1 MFRGIEERSDIQS
14 ISSFIISGSELLKKE
29 KGSYEQRFKRCYKE
43 IDNILEKIKELTE
56 ESRDDLSYNFG
67 LELKVAAD
75 DHQWLWPIPQDEIE
89 SNPQI
94 KGQQNPGY

>member
-29 KGSYEQRFKRCYKE
+29 KGRYEQRFKRCYKE

-56 ESRDDLSYNFG
+56 ESRDDLSYNYAKLMDLYFEIGLKFG
-67 LELKVAAD
+67 HNIALDFIYK
-75 DHQWLWPIPQDEIE
+75 
-89 SNPQI
+89 N
-94 KGQQNPGY
+94 